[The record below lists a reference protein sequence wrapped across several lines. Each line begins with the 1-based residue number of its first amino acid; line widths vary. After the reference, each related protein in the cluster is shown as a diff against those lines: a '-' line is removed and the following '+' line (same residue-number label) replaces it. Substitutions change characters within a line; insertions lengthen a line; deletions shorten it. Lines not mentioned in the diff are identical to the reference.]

1 MDVEGGIEPGSDW
14 AQTIDRAV
22 ASSDLFLAVIGDTW
36 LAELERR
43 EGDDHDFM
51 RHELETALGR
61 NMRVIPVLVEGAKLP
76 PEDALP
82 ASLVALR
89 KREVYE
95 IKSERWRYERQ
106 AFLQAVE
113 RALGGKRSHVATAGG
128 RPGWLLAGVGGA
140 ALVAALAVL
149 LVVVLLNGGTNTG
162 RATAELRS
170 YVKSIDGLLRNSAED
185 RGDLGALISDVNDGS
200 TRRTDARD
208 EIARIIAQRRELR
221 TVVARLASPAAF
233 VSAAELLRRS
243 ISASLEDDVAIRKW
257 INARFDGGDASERWS
272 EHLAATKRASSLKEQ
287 FLIAYNVQAGSLGL
301 DQLPLDLHY

>member
-14 AQTIDRAV
+14 AQAIDRAV

-43 EGDDHDFM
+43 EGDEHDFM

-61 NMRVIPVLVEGAKLP
+61 NMRVIPVLVEGATLP
-76 PEDALP
+76 AEDELP
-82 ASLVALR
+82 ASLLALR

-113 RALGGKRSHVATAGG
+113 RALGGKRPHTATAGG
-128 RPGWLLAGVGGA
+128 RPGWVLAGVGGA

-149 LVVVLLNGGTNTG
+149 LVVVLSNKGTSAG
-162 RATAELRS
+162 PTAEMRS

-185 RGDLGALISDVNDGS
+185 RGDLGALISDVNKGS

-208 EIARIIAQRRELR
+208 EIGRIIAQRRELR

-257 INARFDGGDASERWS
+257 INARFDGGDVRERWS
-272 EHLAATKRASSLKEQ
+272 EHLAATNRASSLKEQ
-287 FLIAYNVQAGSLGL
+287 FLVAYNVQAGSLRL